1 MEKIFTVVEIP
12 DEKIV
17 NIGMFYLTEE
27 VYIWWNTMNDK
38 LLWPEFTQNKIHR
51 RAESQILPSFGLT
64 TEGKRVHGTKD
75 GSTYYGNAICQQVC
89 RTIQIC

>member
-38 LLWPEFTQNKIHR
+38 LLWPEFT
-51 RAESQILPSFGLT
+51 
-64 TEGKRVHGTKD
+64 
-75 GSTYYGNAICQQVC
+75 
-89 RTIQIC
+89 